1 MCWGEKLITTCPYC
15 QRVTVHDVMWLG
27 CPFGQPL
34 GTCIDI
40 FVDTI
45 HAMSAHPLCEPRVVF
60 PQRPRLDRLSRLEAL
75 AVVATSPP
83 GTWEAGSPVYLST
96 QSAPGVHFVQPI
108 PPPAYAL
115 PLPAGWTADAG
126 GPQSEL
132 MTLVL
137 QYTAEIAHTLQ
148 DLVGPIIGLHRNVAF
163 TNVRLSRV
171 ITWCEDFITRI
182 VANTST
188 FAWHV
193 RQAED
198 EVAASS
204 IHAIQA
210 RTDLAAIEHELR
222 NGMVPFVPANIW
234 HRRFVNLFIQLRR
247 LAGELSPPRPAT
259 DYTPGHRRRDA
270 ISAGSGSQDL
280 DIPDLAAV
288 GEDDAVL
295 FDTVYDSDGNHVS
308 RSDSDGG
315 HPGGVEPDDDDEMS
329 DARAC
334 DVIM

>member
-15 QRVTVHDVMWLG
+15 QMVTVHDIMWLG
-27 CPFGQPL
+27 CPFDQPF
-34 GTCIDI
+34 GTCIDA
-40 FVDTI
+40 FVDTL
-45 HAMSAHPLCEPRVVF
+45 HSMSAHALCEPRVVL
-60 PQRPRLDRLSRLEAL
+60 PTRPRLDRLPRLEAL
-75 AVVATSPP
+75 AVVATSPS
-83 GTWEAGSPVYLST
+83 GMWEAGSPVYSPIHPT
-96 QSAPGVHFVQPI
+96 PGAHFAQPI
-108 PPPAYAL
+108 PPPAHAL

-126 GPQSEL
+126 GHQSEL

-137 QYTAEIAHTLQ
+137 QYTAEITRTLQ
-148 DLVGPIIGLHRNVAF
+148 DLVEPVVALRRNVAF
-163 TNVRLSRV
+163 SNIRLSRV
-171 ITWCEDFITRI
+171 ITWCEDYITRI
-182 VANTST
+182 VANAST

-210 RTDLAAIEHELR
+210 RVELLAIDHELR

-234 HRRFVNLFIQLRR
+234 HKRFINLFIQLRR
-247 LAGELSPPRPAT
+247 LAGDLSPARPAT
-259 DYTPGHRRRDA
+259 DYTPGHRRRGA

-280 DIPDLAAV
+280 GIPDPATI

-295 FDTVYDSDGNHVS
+295 SDTVYDSDGNSVS

-315 HPGGVEPDDDDEMS
+315 HLGGIEPDDADDEMR
-329 DARAC
+329 DA
-334 DVIM
+334 